1 MITEFLE
8 NLYEEVAYQVFY
20 RELFPEGS
28 FEQAGVYET
37 GMYNGI
43 ALAVTPGDR
52 KKVRRYTITDD
63 LEVIDDLVSGDDF
76 CIMSPISYAGKSRK
90 SENARYLYALVIDL
104 DGVDKDYRMRSFLD
118 QFEDP
123 DVIKRSFWA
132 LPRPT
137 YLVSSGTGLH
147 IYYVF
152 GKPIALFRNAI
163 KPLENLKRRLTW
175 QAWTQGA
182 SSLKDKV
189 QYESLFQGFRM
200 VGSITKT
207 GSRTRAFRV
216 GEKVTIEDL
225 NDFVPPEN
233 RVENLSYRSNLPLSV
248 AKERYPEWYQRRI
261 VEKQPK
267 GSWRCKRD
275 LYDWWKRQSYKAE
288 EGHRYWYLMTLATY
302 AVKCGIDQNELE
314 ADALGLVD
322 QLNRQGNSTFGTDD
336 AMCALEAF
344 NDSYVTYPIKT
355 IEARTGI
362 RIDKNKRNG
371 RKQEKHLQGAR
382 AIRDINNENWREG
395 NGRPD
400 KEQIVIDWQRQHPEG
415 KKIDCERETGL
426 SRHTVL
432 KWWSK
437 HPYSTLTKAEGKKD
451 HAHLLAY
458 MNMLREAIESEPKT
472 LDIDKK

>member
-1 MITEFLE
+1 MISGFLE
-8 NLYEEVAYQVFY
+8 NLYEEVDYQSFY
-20 RELFPEGS
+20 RDLFPEGS
-28 FEQAGVYET
+28 FEQAGVYES

-52 KKVRRYTITDD
+52 KKVRRYTVTDD
-63 LEVIDDLVSGDDF
+63 LEVIDELVSGNDF
-76 CIMSPISYAGKSRK
+76 CIMSPVSYVGKSRK
-90 SENARYLYALVIDL
+90 SKNARHLYALVIDL
-104 DGVDKDYRMRSFLD
+104 DGVDETYRMRSFLD

-123 DVIKRSFWA
+123 DLIKSVFWA

-137 YLVSSGTGLH
+137 HLVSSGTGLH

-152 GKPIALFRNAI
+152 EKPIALFRSAV

-182 SSLKDKV
+182 SSLHDKV

-225 NDFVPPEN
+225 NEFVPEEY
-233 RVENLSYRSNLPLSV
+233 RAVNLSYKSDLPLSV
-248 AKERYPEWYQRRI
+248 AKERYPEWYQHRI

-302 AVKCGIDQNELE
+302 AVKCGIDQEELE

-322 QLNRQGNSTFGTDD
+322 QLNRQGQSLFGTDD
-336 AMCALEAF
+336 AVCALEAF
-344 NDSYVTYPIKT
+344 NDSYITYPIKT

-362 RIDKNKRNG
+362 RIDRNKRNG
-371 RKQEKHLQGAR
+371 RKQGLHLRMARSNLSILNEENEKALQ
-382 AIRDINNENWREG
+382 
-395 NGRPD
+395 GRPD
-400 KEQIVIDWQRQHPEG
+400 KAQAVLEWQIQNPNGTKYQCQ
-415 KKIDCERETGL
+415 KETGL
-426 SRHTVL
+426 SKNTIK

-437 HPYSTLTKAEGKKD
+437 VQKEDFDGTT
-451 HAHLLAY
+451 
-458 MNMLREAIESEPKT
+458 RQSEQVAMRSRPGQ
-472 LDIDKK
+472 I